1 MLARGVRGGK
11 NSKLIRG
18 FSRAAFAFDGMGR
31 PSRRLR
37 RNMTPDDARTGM
49 LKIICMEATDQG

>member
-18 FSRAAFAFDGMGR
+18 AIRVSGGCDVIRSVLQTGSGERLAPAPDCGVDAA
-31 PSRRLR
+31 
-37 RNMTPDDARTGM
+37 DAIVT
-49 LKIICMEATDQG
+49 KY